1 MTTSFTFP
9 TGSHPN
15 GPVIDLHGMTGSV
28 FLVSAFVSTPA
39 AELASFRTRGQ
50 WKKRSECLLNIL
62 FQKSGRP
69 EVEEPYIYIFFS
81 RLSYRY
87 PWFTGPIYGHWLPLL
102 VEDLPLSYVPR
113 KLKRSINDDL
123 RVQTPSAGPTGGT
136 PLQTSRAS
144 RASQFRNR
152 GELGYSFDVR
162 GPGRAD
168 AGRPNGS
175 LETGGHGGRCS
186 CHGTFRGAARVSRS
200 RHIHFRHT

>member
-69 EVEEPYIYIFFS
+69 EVEEPYIYIFF
-81 RLSYRY
+81 LDY
-87 PWFTGPIYGHWLPLL
+87 PIGTPG
-102 VEDLPLSYVPR
+102 
-113 KLKRSINDDL
+113 L
-123 RVQTPSAGPTGGT
+123 RVLFTVTGYLCWLKT
-136 PLQTSRAS
+136 
-144 RASQFRNR
+144 
-152 GELGYSFDVR
+152 
-162 GPGRAD
+162 
-168 AGRPNGS
+168 
-175 LETGGHGGRCS
+175 
-186 CHGTFRGAARVSRS
+186 CHFHMFPES
-200 RHIHFRHT
+200 